1 MKYQDIA
8 DKYGFSLSAV
18 KSWAFCY
25 RKTGKGNR
33 KCHKKAMA
41 NGMSIT
47 EAVKEA
53 TKETEAW
60 MTSHVMESMLLS
72 VSAGSGA
79 FRRTSAG
86 TNERLGCIGN
96 EIVEENTRHNKR
108 NAECYYFYPMQSTK
122 RREKSDRNGKSP
134 L

>member
-1 MKYQDIA
+1 
-8 DKYGFSLSAV
+8 
-18 KSWAFCY
+18 
-25 RKTGKGNR
+25 
-33 KCHKKAMA
+33 
-41 NGMSIT
+41 MSMV

-72 VSAGSGA
+72 VSAGSGVNFEELPPA
-79 FRRTSAG
+79 L
-86 TNERLGCIGN
+86 TNAWDASGMKLSKK
-96 EIVEENTRHNKR
+96 NTRHNKR
-108 NAECYYFYPMQSTK
+108 NAERYYFYPMQSTK